1 MCDTTAGSAKA
12 GEAALRAVLP
22 PLLEKGL
29 VSTVAEV
36 KAVAIG
42 TLMKLTRS
50 AGGALLA
57 PQLGVL
63 VPALLEA
70 TSEMEGTQL
79 SYISTRLGVDNSVQV
94 RRRYCSLLDSL
105 LGNNLCSVVGS
116 GCLSRILIFTHPG
129 SRIQK
134 QKQKR
139 GVKKNLL
146 LYLFM

>member
-94 RRRYCSLLDSL
+94 SSASRQVVLNPYLNFELLVPLVSSQRP
-105 LGNNLCSVVGS
+105 LCHV
-116 GCLSRILIFTHPG
+116 
-129 SRIQK
+129 
-134 QKQKR
+134 
-139 GVKKNLL
+139 
-146 LYLFM
+146 